1 MTSRGFG
8 APPFVVWRVV
18 TKKKESAL
26 PFPKR
31 ARAPIQYETLNY
43 SDDDLD
49 LERSEFPLV
58 PHAVFLETMRQALV
72 QLAALGFFFSSFFFA
87 VPDIIPSILCIGK
100 CADYPHLTAAL
111 RALVLTLVLLPVFIC
126 LAIAANL
133 RVIALLNARPMQT
146 TKALVQLC
154 PESTRREYE
163 ECFPSI
169 IDSRYAVIGRLRITL
184 QALCFFFRVGHR
196 QSRKIM
202 WPWRRRAMI
211 ALLVHARRR
220 IRMRLAELLHSCR
233 RLYRGLRWRGNR
245 VRLPAGL
252 FTAPWTAA
260 QAPSYSKQATDWHL
274 NLAKLGALSLRREDS
289 RLHALSAFAAATT
302 FVPQRRRYSLIGRI
316 HINFILSY
324 FSPLGFGFA
333 LCMLLFIVFVGAKW
347 WADDPELPRFPLI
360 VSIVLWLAQS
370 LRYVRYTLGQDF
382 TSLFRNYFVL
392 RIFPKSM
399 TTFAQAQ
406 IAAAPDLATEVQG
419 RWLDVLVVGLLLGLA
434 SLHAALLH
442 SLTD

>member
-1 MTSRGFG
+1 MTPRGFG

-18 TKKKESAL
+18 TRTKESAL

-58 PHAVFLETMRQALV
+58 PHAVFLATMRQALV
-72 QLAALGFFFSSFFFA
+72 QLAALGFFFSSLFFA
-87 VPDIIPSILCIGK
+87 VPDIIPGIPSII
-100 CADYPHLTAAL
+100 DYPHPTAAL
-111 RALVLTLVLLPVFIC
+111 RALVLTLLLSPVFVC
-126 LAIAANL
+126 LAMGANL
-133 RVIALLNARPMQT
+133 GVIALLNARPMQT
-146 TKALVQLC
+146 TKALLQLC
-154 PESTRREYE
+154 PETTRREYE

-169 IDSRYAVIGRLRITL
+169 MDSRYAVIDRLRITL
-184 QALCFFFRVGHR
+184 QALCFFFRLGHG
-196 QSRKIM
+196 QSRKVI
-202 WPWRRRAMI
+202 WPWRRRALI
-211 ALLVHARRR
+211 APLVHARRR
-220 IRMRLAELLHSCR
+220 IRIGFLKLMHSCR
-233 RLYRGLRWRGNR
+233 RLYRALRWRGNR

-252 FTAPWTAA
+252 FIAPWTASP
-260 QAPSYSKQATDWHL
+260 APSYSKQATDRHL

-302 FVPQRRRYSLIGRI
+302 FVPQRRHYSLIGRI

-333 LCMLLFIVFVGAKW
+333 LCMLLFVVFVGARW

-360 VSIVLWLAQS
+360 VSIVLWLAQG
-370 LRYVRYTLGQDF
+370 LWYVRYTLGQDF
-382 TSLFRNYFVL
+382 TSLFRDYFVL

-399 TTFAQAQ
+399 TSFAQAQ

-419 RWLDVLVVGLLLGLA
+419 RWLDLLIVGLLLGLA